1 MVQETSDFL
10 SHDGRLGDEAAAW
23 LRLLITPGVG
33 RTTARRLLARAGS
46 AQGIWELPQGVW
58 RECAT
63 EAQTNA
69 LAVLPE
75 RWEQQLE
82 ATARWLAQP
91 APGIAHAMV
100 PLGHAQYPDS
110 LLQTQD
116 PPLLLY
122 VQGPEALMTSAR
134 HWFSY
139 PRSLAVVGS
148 RNPSVQGLL
157 NARQMSQ
164 ALVEHGLCIVSGLA
178 QGIDAAAHEGA
189 LQATARA
196 SAPVTVAVVGTG
208 LDQVYPRRHMALAR
222 EVALHGLV
230 VSEYPLGSGPLA
242 AHFPQRNRIIS
253 GLSQGTLVV
262 EAALQSGSL
271 ITARLASEQGREVF
285 AIPGSIHA
293 PQAKGCHALLRQGA
307 KLVECVDDILEE
319 LQGMDVQPGQG
330 ANASKAVAKSA
341 DKPAEPTTEHP
352 LLAAMGHDPLPLD
365 ELVARTGWS
374 AAQLQAQLMELELDG
389 GVERLPGGVYQRLTR
404 G

>member
-1 MVQETSDFL
+1 MAREAPDFPG
-10 SHDGRLGDEAAAW
+10 HDGQLDGEAAAW
-23 LRLLITPGVG
+23 LRLLLTPGVG
-33 RTTARRLLARAGS
+33 RATARRLLARAGS
-46 AQGIWELPQGVW
+46 AQGIWELPHGAW

-63 EAQTNA
+63 EAQAGA
-69 LAVLPE
+69 LAALPE

-82 ATARWLAQP
+82 ATAQWLARP
-91 APGIAHAMV
+91 APGTAHALV
-100 PLGHAQYPDS
+100 LLGHAQYPDS

-116 PPLLLY
+116 PPLLIY
-122 VQGPEALMTSAR
+122 VQGPAGLLASAR
-134 HWFSY
+134 PWFPY
-139 PRSLAVVGS
+139 PRALAVVGS
-148 RNPSVQGLL
+148 RSPSVQGLL
-157 NARQMSQ
+157 HARQMSE
-164 ALVEHGLCIVSGLA
+164 ALAERGLCIVSGLA

-189 LQATARA
+189 LKAAAAA
-196 SAPVTVAVVGTG
+196 SGPVTIAVVGTG
-208 LDQVYPRRHMALAR
+208 LDQVYPRRHAGLAR

-242 AHFPQRNRIIS
+242 ANFPQRNRIIS

-262 EAALQSGSL
+262 EAALKSGSL

-293 PQAKGCHALLRQGA
+293 PQSRGCHALIRQGA
-307 KLVECVDDILEE
+307 KLVEGVDDILEE
-319 LQGMDVQPGQG
+319 LQGMEMQAIQAPV
-330 ANASKAVAKSA
+330 ASKAVAKTTA
-341 DKPAEPTTEHP
+341 KPGDAGPGHP

-389 GVERLPGGVYQRLTR
+389 RVARLPGGMYQRLTR